1 MGDELRC
8 FPRKTKFLPVC
19 FFQLFTVSMV
29 GVRYKHT
36 IQFSAFELAGV
47 VLKLRLYGKTGGI
60 EGSPPR
66 IHNATRMCQLERE
79 P

>member
-8 FPRKTKFLPVC
+8 FPRKDEVLAGLLLPAFHGFYGRSSVE
-19 FFQLFTVSMV
+19 
-29 GVRYKHT
+29 HT

-47 VLKLRLYGKTGGI
+47 VLELRLYGKTGGI

-66 IHNATRMCQLERE
+66 IIMLPGRAN
-79 P
+79 